1 MLKTETNPGQLSRGF
16 HVLHEDNN
24 ENIILYFKTKPIK
37 TKSFNSMVT
46 QLHCNILKDFIN
58 SNF

>member
-46 QLHCNILKDFIN
+46 QLHCNI
-58 SNF
+58 